1 MNTRINRSDLIK
13 KIAVCGMFAALAY
26 VCVCVFRIKVM
37 FLTLDIKD
45 AITTVAAMLLGPI
58 AGVTISLIVA
68 LIEMLT
74 ISETMFYGFIMNFLS
89 SATLSVVA
97 SLIYRSKRSLFSA
110 VLGLVTAS
118 VSVTAVMMLANLLI
132 TPFYMGVSSG
142 EVAALIP
149 KVLLPFNLTKAV
161 LNCSITMIIYKP
173 ISTAMVRAGII
184 KKTHSGDGKSYGF
197 SVKTVAV
204 TLSALAVL
212 AICLVIFF
220 VVLNAE
226 ISFFNI
232 KP

>member
-1 MNTRINRSDLIK
+1 MNTRINRSELIK

-74 ISETMFYGFIMNFLS
+74 LSDTMFYGFIMNFLS

-97 SLIYRSKRSLFSA
+97 SVIYRSKRSLFSA
-110 VLGLVTAS
+110 VLGLLTAS
-118 VSVTAVMMLANLLI
+118 ASVTAVMLLANLII
-132 TPFYMGVSSG
+132 TPFYMGVTG
-142 EVAALIP
+142 AEVAALIP
-149 KVLLPFNLTKAV
+149 KVLLPFNLTKAI
-161 LNCSITMIIYKP
+161 LNSSIIMIIYKP
-173 ISTAMVRAGII
+173 ISSAMLRAGII
-184 KKTHSGDGKSYGF
+184 KKKQNGEKRYGLG
-197 SVKTVAV
+197 VRTVAV
-204 TLSALAVL
+204 TVSALGVL
-212 AICLVIFF
+212 ALCLVIFF

-226 ISFFNI
+226 ISFLT
-232 KP
+232 